1 VKRREFIAVVGG
13 AAAAWSLAARAQQL
27 SPDRPIVGVLAPQSQ
42 AASARN
48 IEAFRKGLRDL
59 GYVEGRNITLEIRY
73 GDGLP
78 ERLPQL
84 AAELVALKPAVIR
97 AGSTAGLVAVHNATQ
112 TIPLVGA
119 TLEDPIALGLVKSI
133 SRPGTNVTGTW
144 IAGDDALVGKRLGLL
159 KDVVPGVSR
168 VAAMVNP
175 GDSSDAPLLRLLP
188 ATAHALGLGLLVIEA
203 REASELPVAF
213 DNVTR
218 DGVHALFISSSPLFT
233 SHRREIVSMAA
244 RLRLPAIYGW
254 REFPEAGGL
263 VSYGPSLPDL
273 YRQSATMVDKIL
285 KGANPADLPVEVP
298 TRFELVVNL
307 KTAKALGLKV
317 SEPFLLLADEVI
329 E

>member
-1 VKRREFIAVVGG
+1 RERMQFDQLKRRDFIALVGG
-13 AAAAWSLAARAQQL
+13 AAAWPLAARAQQL

-42 AASARN
+42 AASGRN

-97 AGSTAGLVAVHNATQ
+97 AGSSAAMVAAHNATQ

-133 SRPGTNVTGTW
+133 ARPGTNVTGTW

-159 KDVVPGVSR
+159 KDVVPGVAR

-188 ATAHALGLGLLVIEA
+188 ATARALGL
-203 REASELPVAF
+203 EL
-213 DNVTR
+213 
-218 DGVHALFISSSPLFT
+218 
-233 SHRREIVSMAA
+233 
-244 RLRLPAIYGW
+244 
-254 REFPEAGGL
+254 
-263 VSYGPSLPDL
+263 
-273 YRQSATMVDKIL
+273 
-285 KGANPADLPVEVP
+285 
-298 TRFELVVNL
+298 
-307 KTAKALGLKV
+307 
-317 SEPFLLLADEVI
+317 
-329 E
+329 

>member
-1 VKRREFIAVVGG
+1 VRRREFITLLGG
-13 AAAAWSLAARAQQL
+13 AAVWPLAAQAQQ
-27 SPDRPIVGVLAPQSQ
+27 SPARPIVGVLAPQSQ

-48 IEAFRKGLRDL
+48 VDAFRKGLRDL

-97 AGSTAGLVAVHNATQ
+97 AGSSAAIVAARNATQ

-133 SRPGTNVTGTW
+133 PRPGTNVTGTW
-144 IAGDDALVGKRLGLL
+144 LAGDDALVGKRLGLL
-159 KDVVPGVSR
+159 NDVVPGVSR

-175 GDSSDAPLLRLLP
+175 GDATDTPLLRLLP
-188 ATAHALGLGLLVIEA
+188 ATAHALGLELLIIEA
-203 REASELPVAF
+203 RAASELPVAF
-213 DNVTR
+213 ANVAR
-218 DGVHALFISSSPLFT
+218 DGVQALFISSGPLFS
-233 SHRREIVSMAA
+233 SHRREIVAMAA
-244 RLRLPAIYGW
+244 RVRLPAIYGW

-273 YRQSATMVDKIL
+273 YRQSAIMVDKIL
-285 KGANPADLPVEVP
+285 KGASPADLPVEVP

-307 KTAKALGLKV
+307 KTAKALGLKI
-317 SEPFLLLADEVI
+317 SESFLLLADEVI